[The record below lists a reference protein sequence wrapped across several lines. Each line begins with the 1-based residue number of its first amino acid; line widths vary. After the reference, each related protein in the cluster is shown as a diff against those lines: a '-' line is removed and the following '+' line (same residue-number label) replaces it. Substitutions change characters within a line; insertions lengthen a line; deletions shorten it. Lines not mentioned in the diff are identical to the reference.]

1 MLDHEQRKLVK
12 VFIHGTHD
20 EAAFVMEA
28 IRCAKEGKSIDQA
41 YAACEDYASRTFG
54 CVSLMSHKQFVA
66 IKTWR
71 PNFFPEH
78 FNVEEGSFYISG
90 TPAEVRTK
98 PPSMEERLKLIL
110 TPIGIGN
117 SLEDSFEKIARHIKD
132 GLKPGQKIGNL
143 LIPCVG
149 RPDNGHLLVKKL
161 EDAGVEI
168 VGTPDVFNYGI
179 AMAVA
184 SEWGSVRLTY
194 KIIEE

>member
-1 MLDHEQRKLVK
+1 M
-12 VFIHGTHD
+12 G
-20 EAAFVMEA
+20 
-28 IRCAKEGKSIDQA
+28 
-41 YAACEDYASRTFG
+41 YASRTFG

-66 IKTWR
+66 IKAWR
-71 PNFFPEH
+71 PNLFPED

-90 TPAEVRTK
+90 TPAEVRTE
-98 PPSMEERLKLIL
+98 PPSMEDRLKLISA
-110 TPIGIGN
+110 PIGIGT
-117 SLEDSFEKIARHIKD
+117 SLVDSFE
-132 GLKPGQKIGNL
+132 KIGNL

-184 SEWGSVRLTY
+184 SEWGSVKLMY